1 MFQLFLPSLLYG
13 DVEKSSL
20 SVQLTLLVIKDLFGC
35 RELVVET
42 LDHLLHLLQVDQ
54 ELGLLLAN
62 CFQIPE
68 VGQDQ
73 VPAESN
79 ASEWC
84 C

>member
-1 MFQLFLPSLLYG
+1 MFQLLLPSLLYG
-13 DVEKSSL
+13 DVEKSPF
-20 SVQLTLLVIKDLFGC
+20 SVQSTLLVIKDLFGC

-42 LDHLLHLLQVDQ
+42 LDHLLYLLQVDQ

-62 CFQIPE
+62 CFRIPE